1 MVKLR
6 DEAQKISE
14 RIGKKLKA
22 YLFTQDVSDEAAEEA
37 SQRIKKAV
45 FHSIYT
51 EDQFETALEGHR
63 RMMRE
68 LGQAINSELNDALSA
83 WKKYEKRGEHRG
95 YHLKRLAQSHIDRVI
110 ELEQRIDAHFRQ
122 FEKKLNILSAWR
134 QYKTEND
141 VSSEVDSNEVLQFVH
156 NEFDEFEMSE
166 TPIEVEEGQETI
178 NEVRGHDESI
188 EAEEAEEI
196 ILSEQEERSGESAT
210 DTEASTEAPDED
222 VQQFLE
228 EELGEDI

>member
-1 MVKLR
+1 MVELR

-37 SQRIKKAV
+37 SQRIEKAV

-83 WKKYEKRGEHRG
+83 WKKYEKRGKHRG

-141 VSSEVDSNEVLQFVH
+141 VGSEVDANEVLQFVH

-196 ILSEQEERSGESAT
+196 ILSEQEERSGEAAT